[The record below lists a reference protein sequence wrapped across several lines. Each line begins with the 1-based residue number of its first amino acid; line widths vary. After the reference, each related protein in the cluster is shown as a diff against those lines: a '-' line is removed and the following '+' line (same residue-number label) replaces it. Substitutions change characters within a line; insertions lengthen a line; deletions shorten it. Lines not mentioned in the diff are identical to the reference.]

1 MPRIFFVCTLSAALL
16 AACSPASFET
26 DPVQVQTP
34 TGTVT
39 CQLYTRGMTDW
50 DRSISRPDTM
60 SVEVADSFCRREGQ
74 RLQGAA

>member
-39 CQLYTRGMTDW
+39 CQLYTRSMTDW
-50 DRSISRPDTM
+50 DRAISRPDSM
-60 SVEVADSFCRREGQ
+60 SADAADAICRAEGRKQ
-74 RLQGAA
+74 QGAA

>member
-1 MPRIFFVCTLSAALL
+1 MLRIVSACALSAALL
-16 AACSPASFET
+16 AACSPANFESE
-26 DPVQVQTP
+26 PVAVQTP
-34 TGTVT
+34 NGTVT